1 MIPAWSEWTPS
12 LLHLFFPRLCAGCGA
27 ECPDRIATICL
38 RCLLALP
45 VTHFESLPGNPVEK
59 AFYGRISLAAASAGF
74 YFSKGSMMQRI
85 LHELK
90 YQHRPELGIQLGKLL
105 GDRLQA
111 SQRFKPDL
119 LIPLPL
125 HVRKERQRGYNQAT
139 LLCQGIAKA
148 LQVPMRTDIVSRPR
162 FTATQTRKD
171 RIERW
176 ANMDGRFLLEQ
187 PEAVRGKTLL
197 LVDDLITTGAT
208 LEACGRALLTAP
220 DVTLSIA
227 TLCYAAS

>member
-1 MIPAWSEWTPS
+1 MITDWRTWAPS

-27 ECPDRIATICL
+27 ECPDRIGTICF
-38 RCLLALP
+38 RCRITLP
-45 VTHFESLPGNPVEK
+45 ATRFESLPCNPVERT
-59 AFYGRISLAAASAGF
+59 FYGRIPLTAGSAGF

-90 YQHRPELGIQLGKLL
+90 YRSRPELGRELGRILGEQLL
-105 GDRLQA
+105 A
-111 SQRFKPDL
+111 SERFEPDL

-125 HVRKERQRGYNQAT
+125 HTRKERQRGYNQSA
-139 LLCQGIAKA
+139 LLCQGIAAAMK
-148 LQVPMRTDIVSRPR
+148 VPVRTDIVTRPR
-162 FTATQTRKD
+162 FTDTQTRKD

-176 ANMDGRFLLEQ
+176 ENMDGRFRLER
-187 PEAVRGKTLL
+187 PEAVRGRNVL

-208 LEACGRALLTAP
+208 LEACGRALLTGT